1 LSSLKRDAYNLLAG
15 YFVGYK
21 ACAAGAKD
29 TEAATLLEKN
39 MKHGQPATADETVQ
53 AAVSALQSILAEDVK
68 AKDIQV
74 GVVSAANPTFRV
86 LTTDEVDQ
94 ALTAI
99 NERD

>member
-1 LSSLKRDAYNLLAG
+1 MPASAYLCRAAAG

-29 TEAATLLEKN
+29 TEAATLLEKT
-39 MKHGQPATADETVQ
+39 MKGDAPAGADATTQ
-53 AAVSALQSILAEDVK
+53 AAIGALQSILAEDVK

-74 GVVSAANPTFRV
+74 GVVSASDPTFRV
-86 LTTDEVDQ
+86 LTVEEVDA
-94 ALTAI
+94 ALAAI